1 MVEKEEIYAGKVKYV
16 GVFPYKDFYQFC
28 YDWLTE
34 ETELLPFTEK
44 EYEEKISGSEKEVKI
59 KWVGYRELT
68 DYFKIE
74 MKIDFHI
81 TNMVNVEINKD
92 GNKIKMNQAKVK
104 ITLKGNL
111 LRDYKG
117 KFETRPFNK
126 FLRGIY
132 EKWVISQRVIQF
144 ETYLSG
150 KCDEFAGQA
159 KAYLDLEGKR

>member
-1 MVEKEEIYAGKVKYV
+1 MVEREEIYAGKVKYD
-16 GVFPYKDFYQFC
+16 GVFSYGDFYKFC

-34 ETELLPFTEK
+34 ELILVLTEK
-44 EYEEKISGSEKEVKI
+44 QYEEKISGNEKEVKI
-59 KWVGYRELT
+59 KWEGVKELT

-74 MKIDFHI
+74 IKVEFHI

-92 GNKIKMNQAKVK
+92 GNKIKMNQGKVK
-104 ITLKGNL
+104 ITTKGNL

-117 KFETRPFNK
+117 KFETHAFYK

-132 EKWVISQRVIQF
+132 EKWVITQRVLQF
-144 ETYLSG
+144 ENYLSG